1 MSAASGIPSKS
12 VAGGEKVRISWAAPE
27 NVHGE
32 GILLAPILHAQGG
45 EHPFPKAKTG
55 VVPCR
60 VILLVA
66 GAHGCGSKTASSLYV
81 RDHFDAPASPACLR
95 ASKRCLFLFCKILIV
110 FFFSMS
116 AILSQFVILEIVPSL
131 LTTMGPRWSSATPSP
146 DPTSSLIPPAGGSG
160 RPRGVPFFSSCS
172 CDCVLGSDIFS
183 FEVAE

>member
-1 MSAASGIPSKS
+1 MGSAREDSCSWQMQAS
-12 VAGGEKVRISWAAPE
+12 
-27 NVHGE
+27 
-32 GILLAPILHAQGG
+32 LHAQGG
-45 EHPFPKAKTG
+45 EHPFPEAKAG

-60 VILLVA
+60 VIFLVA
-66 GAHGCGSKTASSLYV
+66 GAHGCGSKTASSMYV
-81 RDHFDAPASPACLR
+81 RDHFDAPSSPACLR
-95 ASKRCLFLFCKILIV
+95 ASKRCLFLFCKIRIV

-146 DPTSSLIPPAGGSG
+146 DPTSSLMPPAGGSG

-183 FEVAE
+183 FEVVE